1 LSRTLHLISHTI
13 NLRERVNRPYDGANP
28 SLDRRKVMLH
38 NLRPMKILTHQNDT
52 HPGGGTYCE
61 WRPTHLAGLV
71 EVVWYFKGPTSSVR
85 KRVLPNGMVEM
96 LVNFGEPYRTISG
109 AGPELLKTS
118 WLAGLQSGPMV
129 SAQPPRQDVMGVRL
143 CPAGAYAL
151 LDRPMREI
159 SELVVDLED
168 LVGRAADE
176 LGERCYD
183 AASVEERLRRAADWM
198 AERVMNSRGVDPA
211 IAWAAGRIDQSGGA
225 VSIAELRRHT
235 GLSKTRLAEAFRDQ
249 IGLAPKLYARVVRF
263 RRAAALLQKG
273 AEPLVDLALTAGY
286 YDQPHMNAEF
296 RELSG
301 LSPREFLAARYPTG
315 DGNTV
320 GDSYLER
327 GKSAAASQIRL

>member
-1 LSRTLHLISHTI
+1 MSLSKRNMEISTLH
-13 NLRERVNRPYDGANP
+13 
-28 SLDRRKVMLH
+28 
-38 NLRPMKILTHQNDT
+38 NDT
-52 HPGGGTYCE
+52 SIGSWTYSE
-61 WRPTHLAGLV
+61 WRPPHLAGLV
-71 EVVWYFKGPTSSVR
+71 EVVWYFKGPTSSAR
-85 KRVLPNGMVEM
+85 KRILPNGTVEM
-96 LVNFGEPYRTISG
+96 LVNFGEPYHTISG
-109 AGPELLKTS
+109 AGPELLKTA
-118 WLAGLQSGPMV
+118 WLAGLQSRPMV

-151 LDRPMREI
+151 LDGPVREI

-176 LGERCYD
+176 LAERCYD
-183 AASVEERLRRAADWM
+183 AASVEERFRRAADWV
-198 AERVMNSRGVDPA
+198 AERVMKARGIDPA
-211 IAWAAGRIDQSGGA
+211 VAWAAGRVEQGGGG
-225 VSIAELRRHT
+225 VSMAALRQDT
-235 GLSKTRLAEAFRDQ
+235 GLCKTRLAEAFRDQ

-273 AEPLVDLALTAGY
+273 AEPLVEVALTAGY

-301 LSPREFLAARYPTG
+301 LSPGEFLAARYPTG

-327 GKSAAASQIRL
+327 GKSTAASQIRL